1 MNDKKIRTEE
11 KAGAVPVGAFS
22 EAERVKKKPESDK
35 WKKLWGKIVRSRQ
48 IYLMLLPVVLFYI
61 VYQYVPMYGIV
72 LAWKDWRPKYGIF
85 GSPWV
90 GWKNFE
96 WVFAR
101 PELGRAI
108 KNTLIISCLKLA
120 ICFPLPI
127 FVAILL
133 NEMNGTGTKKCI
145 QTAMYL
151 PHFISWVILGGLV
164 KMILA
169 VDDGVINNIIS
180 ALGGERVSFLN
191 DKDAFYPILLFSEI
205 WKGTGWGTI
214 IYIAAISGIDPSL
227 YEAATIDGCKRGGLI
242 FRITIPMIT
251 PVITVMFIMQLS
263 NIMNAGFDPVY
274 NLYNKGIYETADILD
289 TYVYRLF
296 MEDHREAVSSAV
308 SLFKTV
314 VNFVFLIGGNII
326 TKKINGY
333 SMYSID

>member
-1 MNDKKIRTEE
+1 MDET
-11 KAGAVPVGAFS
+11 A
-22 EAERVKKKPESDK
+22 AERKGENKTPGTRKAR
-35 WKKLWGKIVRSRQ
+35 LLMRKIFRNRA
-48 IYLMLLPVVLFYI
+48 IYLMLLPVVIFYI
-61 VYQYVPMYGIV
+61 VYQYVPMYGII

-90 GWKNFE
+90 GWENFE
-96 WVFAR
+96 WVFSR
-101 PELGRAI
+101 PELSRAI
-108 KNTLIISCLKLA
+108 RNTIVISTLKLLF
-120 ICFPLPI
+120 CFPAPI
-127 FVAILL
+127 VIAVLL
-133 NEMNGTGTKKCI
+133 NEMSAPKTKKLI
-145 QTAMYL
+145 QTAIYL
-151 PHFISWVILGGLV
+151 PHFISWVILGGLI
-164 KMILA
+164 KMFLA
-169 VDDGVINNIIS
+169 VDDGLINNII
-180 ALGGERVSFLN
+180 AAFGGQRVSFLN
-191 DKDAFYPILLFSEI
+191 DKNAFYPILIFAEI

-242 FRITIPMIT
+242 FRITLPMIT

-296 MEDHREAVSSAV
+296 MEDHREAISSAV

-314 VNFVFLIGGNII
+314 VNFIFLIAGNII
-326 TKKINGY
+326 TKRINGY

>member
-1 MNDKKIRTEE
+1 MKEKKETLKTHEKEALEISETEE
-11 KAGAVPVGAFS
+11 QN
-22 EAERVKKKPESDK
+22 VKKNSKG
-35 WKKLWGKIVRSRQ
+35 KLLLRRIFRNRQ
-48 IYLMLLPVVLFYI
+48 IYYMLIPVVVFYI
-61 VYQYVPMYGIV
+61 IYQYVPMYGIV
-72 LAWKDWRPKYGIF
+72 LAWKDWRPKYGIM

-90 GWKNFE
+90 GWENFE

-108 KNTLIISCLKLA
+108 KNTLIISFLKLA

-127 FVAILL
+127 IVAILL
-133 NEMNGTGTKKCI
+133 NEMSGSIFKKSI

-169 VDDGVINNIIS
+169 MDDGVINNIIV

-191 DKDAFYPILLFSEI
+191 NKDAFYPILILSEI

-214 IYIAAISGIDPSL
+214 IYIASISGIDPSL
-227 YEAATIDGCKRGGLI
+227 YEAATIDGCKRFGLMTK
-242 FRITIPMIT
+242 ITLPMIT
-251 PVITVMFIMQLS
+251 PTITVMFIMQLS

-289 TYVYRLF
+289 TYIYRLF
-296 MEDHREAVSSAV
+296 MEDHREAISSAV

-314 VNFVFLIGGNII
+314 VNFIFLIGGNII

-333 SMYSID
+333 SMYEID

>member
-1 MNDKKIRTEE
+1 MKEKNEEVKILETETCASDGNGVKE
-11 KAGAVPVGAFS
+11 QGA
-22 EAERVKKKPESDK
+22 KKK
-35 WKKLWGKIVRSRQ
+35 KKNALLWRRILRNRQ
-48 IYLMLLPVVLFYI
+48 IYYMLIPVVVFYI
-61 VYQYVPMYGIV
+61 IYQYVPMYGIV
-72 LAWKDWRPKYGIF
+72 LAWKDWRPKYGIM

-101 PELGRAI
+101 PELSRAI
-108 KNTLIISCLKLA
+108 KNTLVISFLKLA

-127 FVAILL
+127 LVAILL
-133 NEMNGTGTKKCI
+133 NEMTGSAVKKGI

-169 VDDGVINNIIS
+169 MDDGVINNII
-180 ALGGERVSFLN
+180 AAFGGERVSFLN
-191 DKDAFYPILLFSEI
+191 NKDAFYPILICSEI

-214 IYIAAISGIDPSL
+214 IYIASISGIDPSL
-227 YEAATIDGCKRGGLI
+227 YEAATIDGCKRFGLM
-242 FRITIPMIT
+242 RHITLPMIT
-251 PVITVMFIMQLS
+251 PTITVMFIMQLS

-289 TYVYRLF
+289 TYIYRLF
-296 MEDHREAVSSAV
+296 MVDHREAISSAV

-333 SMYSID
+333 SMYEID